1 MSPLEHGEG
10 ASASS
15 ALIAG
20 GVVGLEKPAKVNW
33 RGQYNAYK
41 GRVGDLMATGSIGSC
56 QHYPL
61 STCLYQYDDGKVRNH
76 CALPVPGSAVQL
88 LWSDL
93 NLSARQGFDQR

>member
-20 GVVGLEKPAKVNW
+20 GVVGLEMPEKVNW

-41 GRVGDLMATGSIGSC
+41 GRVGDLMATGSIGSVSTILCPLVSTNMTTARSGITVPC
-56 QHYPL
+56 QCRAL
-61 STCLYQYDDGKVRNH
+61 LYSYCGQI
-76 CALPVPGSAVQL
+76 
-88 LWSDL
+88 
-93 NLSARQGFDQR
+93 